1 MAVFKFNVIFNHDN
15 GLAEDRVVNGWH
27 FWRDQQ
33 VVSDFDNVR
42 DMLKDFYTKPVNAGA
57 WVTNSYPGHLASECQ
72 VVAYDLSQDKP
83 RAPVYESTF
92 PSGVGAGSTLPTE
105 VALCFSFEADK
116 ESGELQSRRR
126 NRVYLGPFT
135 NAVLNSGAVSGS
147 FITTIINAGK
157 DLKAASQASAT
168 WKWRV
173 YSPTDDQSHDIAKI
187 WVDNAWDTQR
197 RRGLKATSRTTWS
210 F

>member
-1 MAVFKFNVIFNHDN
+1 VTLYKFNVTFNHDN
-15 GLAEDRVVNGWH
+15 GLAEDKVVNGWH
-27 FWRDQQ
+27 FEDNGG
-33 VVSDFDNVR
+33 VAGDFDNVR

-57 WVTNSYPGHLASECQ
+57 WITNSYPGHLANDCT
-72 VVAYDLSQDKP
+72 VTAYDLSQDKP

-105 VALCFSFEADK
+105 VALCFSFEAEK
-116 ESGELQSRRR
+116 ASGELQSRRR

-135 NAVLNSGAVSGS
+135 NSVLNSGAVSSS
-147 FITTIINAGK
+147 FITTLINAGK
-157 DLKAASQASAT
+157 DLKAASNASIT
-168 WKWRV
+168 WDWQI
-173 YSPTDDQSHDIAKI
+173 YSPTDDRSHDIHKI

-197 RRGLKATSRTTWS
+197 RRGLKATTRTAWT